1 MGKTKKTTTTTEK
14 PAVFINPFT
23 DFGFKRLF
31 GTEENKNLLIDFLNQ
46 LLPQHHQIIDLTFRN
61 IEHIPLTEQERK
73 AFFDIY
79 CTIQGGG
86 HIVIEMQKAKMEYFK
101 DRTLLYSTYPIQI
114 QAPKSKDW
122 NFKLDSVYFIGILD
136 FFYEPQESSKFIR
149 NVFLKDQNNEI
160 FYEKLNIIFLQMP
173 AFTKKEHELE
183 TNLDKW
189 AFFLKNLESFD
200 KLPSILQIPTLVQAS
215 ESAKLAK
222 MTMEQRQLY
231 EISQLEYNTMKA
243 IVDTAKKDGISEAD
257 KKWKIIVMEAQRK
270 QIAAQLKQEAERNAR
285 IEAQRKQEEA
295 QRKQEAERNA
305 RIEAQRNSIKMA
317 LEFGATPDT
326 IAEKLNLPL
335 EEINRIINT
344 L

>member
-1 MGKTKKTTTTTEK
+1 MGKTKKTLNNTEK
-14 PAVFINPFT
+14 TAIYINPFT

-31 GTEENKNLLIDFLNQ
+31 GTEENKDLLIDFLNQ
-46 LLPQHHQIIDLTFRN
+46 LLPTHHQIIDLTFRN
-61 IEHIPLTEQERK
+61 IEQMPLTEQERK

-79 CTIQGGG
+79 CTIQGGS

-101 DRTLLYSTYPIQI
+101 DRTLLYSTYPIQS

-122 NFKLDSVYFIGILD
+122 NFKLESVYFIGILD
-136 FFYEPQESSKFIR
+136 FPYEPDEGSKFIR
-149 NVFLKDQNNEI
+149 NVFLKDQDNEI

-173 AFTKKEHELE
+173 AFKKKIHELE

-200 KLPSILQIPTLVQAS
+200 ELPSILQIPILVQAS

-231 EISQLEYNTMKA
+231 EKSRLEYNAMKA
-243 IVDTAKKDGISEAD
+243 IVDTAKKDGINEGINKGIQKSD
-257 KKWKIIVMEAQRK
+257 KKWKPIV
-270 QIAAQLKQEAERNAR
+270 
-285 IEAQRKQEEA
+285 IEAQRKQEE
-295 QRKQEAERNA
+295 ERNA
-305 RIEAQRNSIKMA
+305 RMEAQRNSIKMA
-317 LEFGATPDT
+317 LEFGATPET

-335 EEINRIINT
+335 DEVNRIIKT

>member
-1 MGKTKKTTTTTEK
+1 MGKTKKTPNN
-14 PAVFINPFT
+14 PANSAIYINPFT

-31 GTEENKNLLIDFLNQ
+31 GTEENKDLLIDFLNQ
-46 LLPQHHQIIDLTFRN
+46 LLPPHHQIIDLTFRN
-61 IEHIPLTEQERK
+61 IEQMPLTEQERK

-79 CTIQGGG
+79 CTIQGGS

-101 DRTLLYSTYPIQI
+101 DRTLLYSTYPIQT

-122 NFKLDSVYFIGILD
+122 NFKLESVYFIGILD
-136 FFYEPQESSKFIR
+136 FPYEPDEGAKFIR
-149 NVFLKDQNNEI
+149 NVFLKDQDNEI

-173 AFTKKEHELE
+173 AFKKKIHELE

-200 KLPSILQIPTLVQAS
+200 ELPSILKIPILVQAS

-231 EISQLEYNTMKA
+231 AKSQMEYNAIKA
-243 IVDTAKKDGISEAD
+243 IVDTAKKDGINESNE
-257 KKWKIIVMEAQRK
+257 KWKTIVMEAQRK
-270 QIAAQLKQEAERNAR
+270 QEEERNAR
-285 IEAQRKQEEA
+285 MEAQRKQEEA
-295 QRKQEAERNA
+295 QRKQE
-305 RIEAQRNSIKMA
+305 EAQRNAIKGF
-317 LEFGATPDT
+317 LQLGSSHDFIATC
-326 IAEKLNLPL
+326 LNLPL
-335 EEINRIINT
+335 DEVNRIINT